1 MFAHG
6 MFFGI
11 ALSATLG
18 SFVSTTALAS
28 DTTFF
33 AILTG
38 GNAVSAGGA
47 ANAGDTNGYGSASI
61 IFRSNGE
68 LCYSILVT
76 QIKTPTS
83 AHIHRAAAGVNG
95 PVIVSLTAPASGNPG
110 DVSNCI
116 AVDPAT
122 GGSIRNAPAGFYVTS
137 IPGISRAAPC
147 EVSCS
152 EMGARSDSGTVPP
165 ALVAAKPPEPRPLTV
180 DQAVIGG
187 PFGVPSA

>member
-61 IFRSNGE
+61 I
-68 LCYSILVT
+68 
-76 QIKTPTS
+76 QIE
-83 AHIHRAAAGVNG
+83 R
-95 PVIVSLTAPASGNPG
+95 
-110 DVSNCI
+110 
-116 AVDPAT
+116 
-122 GGSIRNAPAGFYVTS
+122 
-137 IPGISRAAPC
+137 
-147 EVSCS
+147 
-152 EMGARSDSGTVPP
+152 
-165 ALVAAKPPEPRPLTV
+165 
-180 DQAVIGG
+180 
-187 PFGVPSA
+187 